1 MLKQLEDVL
10 SSEEILKIAE
20 VLIDRKNSGHDWKL
34 DVARMHQG
42 MVGSYSLES
51 IMSLIRTVRNEITSN
66 PNVFSTLVDGK

>member
-1 MLKQLEDVL
+1 MPKQLEDVL